1 MPMIKITCKITMHL
15 KQALRHFSGKE
26 KVYKILIIKKLEID
40 LVMEALNTGFR
51 VQDGVYLEI

>member
-1 MPMIKITCKITMHL
+1 MHL
-15 KQALRHFSGKE
+15 KQVLRHLSGKE

>member
-1 MPMIKITCKITMHL
+1 MQNNNAFKTGFKTFFW
-15 KQALRHFSGKE
+15 KK

-51 VQDGVYLEI
+51 VQDGIYLEI